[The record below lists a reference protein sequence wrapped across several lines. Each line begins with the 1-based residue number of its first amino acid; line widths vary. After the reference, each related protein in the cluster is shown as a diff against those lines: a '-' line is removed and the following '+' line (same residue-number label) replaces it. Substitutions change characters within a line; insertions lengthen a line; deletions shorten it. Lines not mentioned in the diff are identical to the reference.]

1 MRAKA
6 WILTLFICMIG
17 LVGFGNT
24 TPDLVPNSKAES
36 SVCFTQATDLVSVV
50 NFIMNDEFQVYRVHK
65 MCEGVAVNVPKP
77 MQSYVNS
84 NYTIEIRPGLNTVLT
99 IHNSQLNLH
108 AFNNYLPDKGNF
120 IKSIDQF
127 NYRCA
132 RDGLNYSTGK
142 A

>member
-1 MRAKA
+1 MKAKA

-36 SVCFTQATDLVSVV
+36 SVCFTQSTDLVSVV
-50 NFIMNDEFQVYRVHK
+50 NFTMNDEFQVCREHQ
-65 MCEGVAVNVPKP
+65 MREGVYAYVPKP
-77 MQSYVNS
+77 MQSYVTS
-84 NYTIEIRPGLNTVLT
+84 NYTIEIRPGLNTALT
-99 IHNSQLNLH
+99 IHNSKLNLQ

-120 IKSIDQF
+120 IKTVTQF

-132 RDGLNYSTGK
+132 RDGLNYSIGNV
-142 A
+142 